1 MPNNLLIEVSE
12 IHSYR
17 HLLLNLI
24 KSDIKLRFKN
34 SLLGFLWHLLNPLFY
49 LGILALV
56 FSHIIKIQMENYVLF
71 LFAGLIS
78 WRMIQQTSIVATY
91 SIVNNQEL
99 IKKIHVPKLIF
110 PLATVIAQFI
120 DHIILTVVLFI
131 FLFILKGT
139 ISLALFMT
147 PFMILLIF
155 IFSLGLSLLFSTCYV
170 YIKDTPHV
178 IAIAFQALFFLT
190 PIIYPL
196 DVLPSRAKIFFK
208 LNPFY
213 YFIEYFR
220 SPFYYAKMPSGGQT
234 IVVCVLSFVSL
245 ILGMYIFLRKK
256 DSFIFHF

>member
-1 MPNNLLIEVSE
+1 MSNNFLREVSE

-34 SLLGFLWHLLNPLFY
+34 SLLGLLWHLLNPLFY

-56 FSHIIKIQMENYVLF
+56 FSQIIKIQTENYVIF

-78 WRMIQQTSIVATY
+78 WRMIQQTSIIATY

-99 IKKIHVPKLIF
+99 IKKIYVPKLIF

-120 DHIILTVVLFI
+120 DHLTLSVVLLF
-131 FLFILKGT
+131 FLFILKGK
-139 ISLALFMT
+139 ISLALLIA
-147 PFMILLIF
+147 PLVILLIF
-155 IFSLGLSLLFSTCYV
+155 IFSLGLSLLFATCYV
-170 YIKDTPHV
+170 YLKDTPHV

-190 PIIYPL
+190 PILYPL
-196 DVLPSRAKIFFK
+196 NILPPSTEKFFK

-220 SPFYYAKMPSGGQT
+220 YPFYYAKIPSGELT
-234 IVVCVLSFVSL
+234 IAVCALSFVTFIS
-245 ILGMYIFLRKK
+245 GMFIFLRKK
-256 DSFIFHF
+256 DSFIFHL

>member
-1 MPNNLLIEVSE
+1 
-12 IHSYR
+12 
-17 HLLLNLI
+17 
-24 KSDIKLRFKN
+24 
-34 SLLGFLWHLLNPLFY
+34 
-49 LGILALV
+49 
-56 FSHIIKIQMENYVLF
+56 MENYVLF

-78 WRMIQQTSIVATY
+78 WRMIQQTSIIATY

-120 DHIILTVVLFI
+120 DHITLTVILFI
-131 FLFILKGT
+131 FLFILKGK
-139 ISLALFMT
+139 ISPALLMT
-147 PFMILLIF
+147 PFVILLIF

-196 DVLPSRAKIFFK
+196 NVLASSVKIFFK

-220 SPFYYAKMPSGGQT
+220 YPFYYAKMPSGELT
-234 IVVCVLSFVSL
+234 IAVCILSFL
-245 ILGMYIFLRKK
+245 TFILGMYIFFRKK